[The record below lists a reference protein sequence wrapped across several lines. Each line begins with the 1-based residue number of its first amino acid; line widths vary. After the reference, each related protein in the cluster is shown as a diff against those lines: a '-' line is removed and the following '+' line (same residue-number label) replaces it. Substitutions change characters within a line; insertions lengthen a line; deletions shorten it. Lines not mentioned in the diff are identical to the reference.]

1 MNKKELELRV
11 MNYFTENINL
21 HKYWEIA
28 RECAR
33 EICNVKFDDII
44 SGGFE
49 IPSSME
55 LKEKIAPRV
64 PYDFNASDFRDTGP
78 IDFSDLDANVI
89 NETLSK
95 IENIYKK
102 FHDAQ
107 TMAVAKAARH
117 VCENLANNVKKEV
130 HRIKE
135 KYLTK
140 ETD

>member
-1 MNKKELELRV
+1 
-11 MNYFTENINL
+11 
-21 HKYWEIA
+21 
-28 RECAR
+28 
-33 EICNVKFDDII
+33 
-44 SGGFE
+44 
-49 IPSSME
+49 ME

-64 PYDFNASDFRDTGP
+64 PYDFNASDFKETGP
-78 IDFSDLDANVI
+78 IDFSDLDENVI
-89 NETLSK
+89 TETLSK

-107 TMAVAKAARH
+107 TMAIAKAARH
-117 VCENLANNVKKEV
+117 ACENLANNVKKEV